1 MRIVREPKSVCSPRL
16 GFGVGALGGAQM
28 KRTWQPEGEESL
40 WRSVKVEG
48 GRWREVAREVKSVVR
63 MVLLVWM

>member
-16 GFGVGALGGAQM
+16 GLGVEPLGGAEM
-28 KRTWQPEGEESL
+28 KRTWQPEGEERL
-40 WRSVKVEG
+40 CRLVKVDG
-48 GRWREVAREVKSVVR
+48 GSWREVAREVKSVVR